1 VFRKVVAHRWSP
13 RADAAAR
20 DGFRAAMES
29 LRAVPELVS
38 LQHRDDAGRF
48 AGNHDDVAVLDFPA
62 ARRYVASP
70 LPRLLLAGL
79 VCRGR

>member
-1 VFRKVVAHRWSP
+1 VFRQVVAHRWSP

-38 LQHRDDAGRF
+38 LHHADDAGHF
-48 AGNHDDVAVLDFPA
+48 AGNHD
-62 ARRYVASP
+62 YVA
-70 LPRLLLAGL
+70 AGIL
-79 VCRGR
+79 RTWTCSARPTTSAASTA